1 MSEAAASEWPMRA
14 RVVRAILDTNPTIRP
29 QPQGRAMS
37 KQAATMVVGRC
48 NASCKENAEPSAF
61 DVQSVR

>member
-1 MSEAAASEWPMRA
+1 MRA
-14 RVVRAILDTNPTIRP
+14 RVVRAILETNPTIRP

-37 KQAATMVVGRC
+37 NQAATMVVGRR

-61 DVQSVR
+61 GVQSVR